1 MNKRL
6 IIAQLMLLLLFGC
19 KSNSQQTNA
28 SDNKMGNRLDSLISA
43 EEKQG
48 FHGVVFV
55 EMDGKEVLSK
65 GYGYA
70 NEETKLK
77 FSPSTFVQIG
87 SGVKDFTKVAIY
99 QLAENGKLKL
109 DDPLSKAIPGLTGS
123 KQKITVQHLLEHRAG
138 FSLGEKSDGDPF
150 TTSEMIAA
158 VQTLTLKAEPGTKEI
173 YSNLGYSCLAYIVEQ
188 VSGKSFDKYVYD
200 HILKPAGLVN
210 TGTYIPKYDRA
221 NVAHGYDGDGKD
233 IGIILDMPH
242 DDNGHLWSLRGNGGY
257 LSTTA
262 EINKFFHSLE
272 NTSLLKTDNFRKAV
286 FDPANPTVL
295 AGSDMVSF
303 FLISNMPLRKARI
316 IIATNHSSY
325 KAPKLL
331 RKMEELLNTGN
342 KNIRGNMK
350 AERQI
355 ETGDGNE
362 EPNMKYTGPLLE
374 KLPETGA
381 GITIKKYFEAF
392 NTGDAEKMRNYF
404 EAYAKKH
411 EAALPIEQRLK
422 NYKNLYADLG
432 KLTFVNLNASQSN
445 EGIWEVS
452 VTASTGSPAK
462 FVFQIEPESPW
473 KFIGLQIRIGD

>member
-1 MNKRL
+1 MKKTLFIVQL
-6 IIAQLMLLLLFGC
+6 ILMLFYGC
-19 KSNSQQTNA
+19 KSNSQQTNIV
-28 SDNKMGNRLDSLISA
+28 DNKMGNRLDSLISA

-55 EMDGKEVLSK
+55 ELDGKEALSK
-65 GYGYA
+65 GYGFA
-70 NEETKLK
+70 NESTQLK

-99 QLAENGKLKL
+99 QLAENGKLSL
-109 DDPLSKAIPGLTGS
+109 TDPLSKVMPGLTGS

-138 FSLGEKSDGDPF
+138 FSLGEKTDEEPF
-150 TTSEMIAA
+150 TTAEMIAA

-188 VSGKSFDKYVYD
+188 VSGKPFDKYVYD
-200 HILKPAGLVN
+200 HILQPIRLVQ

-221 NVAHGYDGDGKD
+221 NVAHGYNGDGKD

-257 LSTTA
+257 LSTTG

-272 NTSLLKTDNFRKAV
+272 NNSLLKTESFRKEV
-286 FDPANPTVL
+286 FNPANPTVL

-303 FLISNMPLRKARI
+303 FMISNMPMIKARI
-316 IIATNHSSY
+316 IIASNHSNY

-331 RKMEELLNTGN
+331 RKIEEVLLSGNKNNTGN
-342 KNIRGNMK
+342 RK

-355 ETGDGNE
+355 DLGDETE
-362 EPNMKYTGPLLE
+362 EGKQKYTGPLLE
-374 KLPETGA
+374 KLPETEA
-381 GITIKKYFEAF
+381 GITIQKYFEAF

-432 KLTFVNLNASQSN
+432 KITFVNLNASQSS
-445 EGIWEVS
+445 EGIWDVS
-452 VTASTGSPAK
+452 VTTSTGSPAK
-462 FVFQIEPESPW
+462 FVFQIETQSPW
-473 KFIGLQIRIGD
+473 KFIGLQIKIGD